1 MISQFLHAITF
12 IALSFVIV
20 KIALWMISFEGK
32 NLYDLNLFETYFDKE
47 KRKYK
52 THFNLKKI
60 FSPKGL
66 LLILIYLIVF
76 ILFLLI
82 LPGDQI

>member
-1 MISQFLHAITF
+1 MISQLLHAIIF
-12 IALSFVIV
+12 IAICFVIV
-20 KIALWMISFEGK
+20 KIALWMISFGGK
-32 NLYDLNLFETYFDKE
+32 NLYDLNLFETYFDEE

-52 THFNLKKI
+52 THFNIKKI

-66 LLILIYLIVF
+66 LLILIFLIVF
-76 ILFLLI
+76 VLFLLI